1 MPLEERPHK
10 AVLATNG
17 LMNFRYAALRRVI
30 FGKSTSTCVAICD
43 LALACERLPRQAE
56 RRRERSPETISA
68 SALSPGPLIED
79 GIPLRDHLG
88 DFAVIDKVCLGL
100 AL

>member
-1 MPLEERPHK
+1 LSLEERAHK
-10 AVLATNG
+10 AVLGMNG
-17 LMNFRYAALRRVI
+17 LMNFRYAARRRVI
-30 FGKSTSTCVAICD
+30 FGKSTSTCAAICD
-43 LALACERLPRQAE
+43 LTLAGERLPREAE

-68 SALSPGPLIED
+68 SALSPGPLVED